1 MNKADLS
8 GKSTLIKLLT
18 RLFDP
23 TEGDILINDVNI
35 KEYNLEELYEKMS
48 VLFQDYRISHRVAS
62 FLTIGKFVPLRV
74 SENISTGNIENRD
87 LSAIKTA
94 AEDAGAD

>member
-1 MNKADLS
+1 MNNADLS

-35 KEYNLEELYEKMS
+35 KEYNSAELYEKMS
-48 VLFQDYRISHRVAS
+48 VLFQDYRFSFHSIS
-62 FLTIGKFVPLRV
+62 I
-74 SENISTGNIENRD
+74 
-87 LSAIKTA
+87 
-94 AEDAGAD
+94 

>member
-23 TEGDILINDVNI
+23 TEGDILVNDVNI
-35 KEYNLEELYEKMS
+35 KEYNSAELYEKMS
-48 VLFQDYRISHRVAS
+48 VLFQDYRFSFHAIS
-62 FLTIGKFVPLRV
+62 I
-74 SENISTGNIENRD
+74 
-87 LSAIKTA
+87 
-94 AEDAGAD
+94 

>member
-23 TEGDILINDVNI
+23 TEGDILVNDVNI
-35 KEYNLEELYEKMS
+35 KEYNSADLYEKMS
-48 VLFQDYRISHRVAS
+48 VLFQDYRFS
-62 FLTIGKFVPLRV
+62 FLA
-74 SENISTGNIENRD
+74 ISI
-87 LSAIKTA
+87 
-94 AEDAGAD
+94 

>member
-1 MNKADLS
+1 MNQADLS

-35 KEYNLEELYEKMS
+35 KEYNSAELYEKMS
-48 VLFQDYRISHRVAS
+48 VLFQDYRFS
-62 FLTIGKFVPLRV
+62 FHGI
-74 SENISTGNIENRD
+74 
-87 LSAIKTA
+87 
-94 AEDAGAD
+94 

>member
-1 MNKADLS
+1 MGVVRLFFVMNQADLS

-35 KEYNLEELYEKMS
+35 KEYNSAELYEKMS
-48 VLFQDYRISHRVAS
+48 VLFQDYRFS
-62 FLTIGKFVPLRV
+62 FHGI
-74 SENISTGNIENRD
+74 
-87 LSAIKTA
+87 
-94 AEDAGAD
+94 

>member
-35 KEYNLEELYEKMS
+35 KEYNSAES
-48 VLFQDYRISHRVAS
+48 VSYTH
-62 FLTIGKFVPLRV
+62 LTLPTTPYV
-74 SENISTGNIENRD
+74 
-87 LSAIKTA
+87 
-94 AEDAGAD
+94 

>member
-23 TEGDILINDVNI
+23 TEGDILINEVNI
-35 KEYNLEELYEKMS
+35 KEYNSAELYEKMS
-48 VLFQDYRISHRVAS
+48 VLFQDYRFSFHGIS
-62 FLTIGKFVPLRV
+62 I
-74 SENISTGNIENRD
+74 
-87 LSAIKTA
+87 
-94 AEDAGAD
+94 